1 MAQRGVTIDLR
12 QVSLQGVTLWD
23 QFCNFLVCEMQEK
36 TSGSLYEIS
45 QIVGRISQV
54 SEKGNLREEGLHIIT
69 ASRSKKQSEETE
81 QRMECISVSQRAW
94 LDVTQRTP
102 GDVRRYY

>member
-36 TSGSLYEIS
+36 TSGSLYELS

-54 SEKGNLREEGLHIIT
+54 SEEGNLKEEGLHIVR
-69 ASRSKKQSEETE
+69 ASRPRRREGTE

-94 LDVTQRTP
+94 LEVTQRAP
-102 GDVRRYY
+102 GDVHSYY